1 MSSALN
7 SKLLYSILPILKSQ
21 WAHTI
26 TRTSPSICCL
36 RSWNLVCIF
45 TNISS
50 TTKIGCYW
58 ADFTWFSP
66 NYRELIRGFV
76 YDPTFAPDFDCIF
89 VKTRYMKAKAWLI
102 LKAVKL
108 WLAVALLW
116 LIAAILFVA
125 HVTIGIIKLIFIIT
139 LFPLTWVVYV
149 PDQNIYNRI
158 KIQLEELLS

>member
-1 MSSALN
+1 MYN
-7 SKLLYSILPILKSQ
+7 
-21 WAHTI
+21 
-26 TRTSPSICCL
+26 
-36 RSWNLVCIF
+36 
-45 TNISS
+45 
-50 TTKIGCYW
+50 
-58 ADFTWFSP
+58 
-66 NYRELIRGFV
+66 
-76 YDPTFAPDFDCIF
+76 PTFAPDFDCIF

-149 PDQNIYNRI
+149 LDRNIYNRI

>member
-1 MSSALN
+1 M
-7 SKLLYSILPILKSQ
+7 
-21 WAHTI
+21 
-26 TRTSPSICCL
+26 
-36 RSWNLVCIF
+36 
-45 TNISS
+45 
-50 TTKIGCYW
+50 
-58 ADFTWFSP
+58 
-66 NYRELIRGFV
+66 

-149 PDQNIYNRI
+149 LDQNIYNRI

>member
-1 MSSALN
+1 
-7 SKLLYSILPILKSQ
+7 
-21 WAHTI
+21 
-26 TRTSPSICCL
+26 
-36 RSWNLVCIF
+36 
-45 TNISS
+45 
-50 TTKIGCYW
+50 
-58 ADFTWFSP
+58 
-66 NYRELIRGFV
+66 
-76 YDPTFAPDFDCIF
+76 
-89 VKTRYMKAKAWLI
+89 MKAKAWLI

-149 PDQNIYNRI
+149 LDRNICNRI

>member
-1 MSSALN
+1 M
-7 SKLLYSILPILKSQ
+7 
-21 WAHTI
+21 
-26 TRTSPSICCL
+26 
-36 RSWNLVCIF
+36 
-45 TNISS
+45 
-50 TTKIGCYW
+50 
-58 ADFTWFSP
+58 
-66 NYRELIRGFV
+66 
-76 YDPTFAPDFDCIF
+76 YDLTFAPDFDCIF

-125 HVTIGIIKLIFIIT
+125 LVAIGIIKLIFIIT

-149 PDQNIYNRI
+149 LDRNIYNRI

>member
-1 MSSALN
+1 
-7 SKLLYSILPILKSQ
+7 
-21 WAHTI
+21 
-26 TRTSPSICCL
+26 
-36 RSWNLVCIF
+36 
-45 TNISS
+45 
-50 TTKIGCYW
+50 
-58 ADFTWFSP
+58 
-66 NYRELIRGFV
+66 
-76 YDPTFAPDFDCIF
+76 
-89 VKTRYMKAKAWLI
+89 MKAKAWLI

-149 PDQNIYNRI
+149 LDQNIYNRI

>member
-1 MSSALN
+1 M
-7 SKLLYSILPILKSQ
+7 
-21 WAHTI
+21 
-26 TRTSPSICCL
+26 
-36 RSWNLVCIF
+36 
-45 TNISS
+45 
-50 TTKIGCYW
+50 
-58 ADFTWFSP
+58 
-66 NYRELIRGFV
+66 

-125 HVTIGIIKLIFIIT
+125 HVAIGIIKLIFIIT
-139 LFPLTWVVYV
+139 LFPLTWVEYV
-149 PDQNIYNRI
+149 LDRNIYNRI

>member
-1 MSSALN
+1 
-7 SKLLYSILPILKSQ
+7 
-21 WAHTI
+21 
-26 TRTSPSICCL
+26 
-36 RSWNLVCIF
+36 
-45 TNISS
+45 
-50 TTKIGCYW
+50 
-58 ADFTWFSP
+58 
-66 NYRELIRGFV
+66 
-76 YDPTFAPDFDCIF
+76 
-89 VKTRYMKAKAWLI
+89 MKAKAWLI

-149 PDQNIYNRI
+149 LDRNIYNRI

>member
-1 MSSALN
+1 M
-7 SKLLYSILPILKSQ
+7 
-21 WAHTI
+21 
-26 TRTSPSICCL
+26 
-36 RSWNLVCIF
+36 
-45 TNISS
+45 
-50 TTKIGCYW
+50 
-58 ADFTWFSP
+58 
-66 NYRELIRGFV
+66 

-89 VKTRYMKAKAWLI
+89 VKTRYMKTKAWLI

-125 HVTIGIIKLIFIIT
+125 HVAIGIIKLIFIIT

-149 PDQNIYNRI
+149 LDRNIYNRI

>member
-1 MSSALN
+1 M
-7 SKLLYSILPILKSQ
+7 
-21 WAHTI
+21 
-26 TRTSPSICCL
+26 
-36 RSWNLVCIF
+36 
-45 TNISS
+45 
-50 TTKIGCYW
+50 
-58 ADFTWFSP
+58 
-66 NYRELIRGFV
+66 
-76 YDPTFAPDFDCIF
+76 YDLTFAPDFDCIF

-125 HVTIGIIKLIFIIT
+125 HVAIGIIKLIFIIT

-149 PDQNIYNRI
+149 LDRNIYNRI

>member
-1 MSSALN
+1 M
-7 SKLLYSILPILKSQ
+7 Y
-21 WAHTI
+21 
-26 TRTSPSICCL
+26 
-36 RSWNLVCIF
+36 NL
-45 TNISS
+45 
-50 TTKIGCYW
+50 
-58 ADFTWFSP
+58 
-66 NYRELIRGFV
+66 
-76 YDPTFAPDFDCIF
+76 TFAPDFDCIF

-125 HVTIGIIKLIFIIT
+125 HVAIGIIKLIFIIT

-149 PDQNIYNRI
+149 LDRNIYNRI

>member
-1 MSSALN
+1 M
-7 SKLLYSILPILKSQ
+7 
-21 WAHTI
+21 
-26 TRTSPSICCL
+26 
-36 RSWNLVCIF
+36 
-45 TNISS
+45 
-50 TTKIGCYW
+50 
-58 ADFTWFSP
+58 
-66 NYRELIRGFV
+66 

-149 PDQNIYNRI
+149 LDRNIYNRI

>member
-1 MSSALN
+1 M
-7 SKLLYSILPILKSQ
+7 
-21 WAHTI
+21 
-26 TRTSPSICCL
+26 
-36 RSWNLVCIF
+36 
-45 TNISS
+45 
-50 TTKIGCYW
+50 
-58 ADFTWFSP
+58 
-66 NYRELIRGFV
+66 

-125 HVTIGIIKLIFIIT
+125 HVAIGIIKLILIIT

-149 PDQNIYNRI
+149 LDRNIYNRI
-158 KIQLEELLS
+158 KIQLEELLP

>member
-1 MSSALN
+1 M
-7 SKLLYSILPILKSQ
+7 
-21 WAHTI
+21 
-26 TRTSPSICCL
+26 
-36 RSWNLVCIF
+36 
-45 TNISS
+45 
-50 TTKIGCYW
+50 
-58 ADFTWFSP
+58 
-66 NYRELIRGFV
+66 

-125 HVTIGIIKLIFIIT
+125 HVAIGIIKLIFIIT

-149 PDQNIYNRI
+149 LDRNIYNRI
-158 KIQLEELLS
+158 KIQLEELLP